1 MSSPLDRLWR
11 AARRRGRRTHTLL
24 WAADGVHDL
33 ADGRHH
39 ARFEDWCAAHPG
51 SACHVRV
58 SDGLLIDLLPE
69 PGTPPQAGRA
79 RLQWAQ
85 RVVAHYHG
93 PESATWPLVA
103 WPAAGGGALGVSAW
117 RGADLAALQ
126 DSARRHGVTL
136 DTVAPL
142 WPALLQRLLKLRPAL
157 QTAPA
162 SIAMWAEGGCA
173 GIATLQRGRLVGLQ
187 RRRLP
192 VAQAAGTDPADA
204 AGGQDRAAGTD
215 AAVATLLRLVDETRQ
230 AAGGPVALLWVG
242 PGAPI
247 FAPTAGQAAALD
259 LAGVLP
265 LSELAEMRAGPALPW
280 PARQVVPQIDF
291 MRPLPRPGALAWAA
305 CAASLALLA
314 TAAIEA
320 RAAFDLRASAQA
332 LAPPEAKPQAAA
344 GGTRVMPGRRAESAV
359 WLAQAA
365 HPWAQVMQ
373 ASERASLPGVIWQ
386 SLEHEA
392 GGELRLRG
400 RSAQPGQARA
410 VATALRRQGPWNE
423 VWVVRQEASGDSNPR
438 GAEQF
443 EIVARSAGQRP

>member
-1 MSSPLDRLWR
+1 MLSPLDRLWR
-11 AARRRGRRTHTLL
+11 AARRRGRRTHALL

-39 ARFEDWCAAHPG
+39 ARFEDWCAAHNG
-51 SACHVRV
+51 RACHVRV

-69 PGTPPQAGRA
+69 PGTPLQAGRA

-103 WPAAGGGALGVSAW
+103 WPAAGGGAPGVSAW

-126 DSARRHGVTL
+126 DSVRRHGVML
-136 DTVAPL
+136 DAVAPL
-142 WPALLQRLLKLRPAL
+142 WPALLQRLLKVRPAL
-157 QTAPA
+157 ATAPD
-162 SIAMWAEGGCA
+162 SIALWIEGGCA

-192 VAQAAGTDPADA
+192 VAHAAGADPANPV
-204 AGGQDRAAGTD
+204 AGHATPAGID
-215 AAVATLLRLVDETRQ
+215 DAVAILQRLVDETRQ
-230 AAGGPVALLWVG
+230 GEGWPVAMLWVG
-242 PGAPI
+242 TGAP
-247 FAPTAGQAAALD
+247 TVGQAAGLD
-259 LAGVLP
+259 LAGVLA
-265 LSELAEMRAGPALPW
+265 LSELAALRAGPALQW
-280 PARQVVPQIDF
+280 QARQVSPQIDF
-291 MRPLPRPGALAWAA
+291 MRPLPRPGALAWMA

-314 TAAIEA
+314 TAAIES
-320 RAAFDLRASAQA
+320 RAAFNLRAAAQA
-332 LAPPEAKPQAAA
+332 LAPPGAKPQPPA
-344 GGTRVMPGRRAESAV
+344 GGTRVAPGRQAESAV
-359 WLAQAA
+359 WVAQAA

-373 ASERASLPGVIWQ
+373 ASERASLPGVTWQ

-410 VATALRRQGPWNE
+410 VAAALRRQGPWSE
-423 VWVVRQEASGDSNPR
+423 VWVVRQEAPDEGNPK
-438 GAEQF
+438 GGEQF